1 MRYELSALPESIRI
15 QVQDYIEFLL
25 AKYQVKEADHTP
37 EKPSVSSTSF
47 VEKWAGFMEGSNIEE
62 AKYDYL
68 TKKHQ

>member
-1 MRYELSALPESIRI
+1 MRYELSALPEPIRI

-25 AKYQVKEADHTP
+25 AKYQVKEADP
-37 EKPSVSSTSF
+37 ASKKPSVSSTSF